1 MNKIKFVYFDIG
13 GVMANTDDYFKG
25 ATIKFGISLND
36 FTEFWQNFFRDD
48 MTIGKITPQEF
59 WNKAI
64 IKFNLKNAND
74 FNFLESWMGDYKEN
88 IDVHELTKKIAKK
101 YKIGLISNLYPGMMP
116 KLVDL
121 GKVPDINYS
130 AIVLSNEVGMMK
142 PEKGIYEL
150 ATTIARVKAEEILF
164 IDDRQDF
171 IEGGRLAGWITFWL
185 DEKNIKK
192 SIEKIEK
199 ILLSDKVH
207 LSV

>member
-74 FNFLESWMGDYKEN
+74 FNFLESWTY
-88 IDVHELTKKIAKK
+88 
-101 YKIGLISNLYPGMMP
+101 
-116 KLVDL
+116 
-121 GKVPDINYS
+121 
-130 AIVLSNEVGMMK
+130 
-142 PEKGIYEL
+142 
-150 ATTIARVKAEEILF
+150 
-164 IDDRQDF
+164 
-171 IEGGRLAGWITFWL
+171 
-185 DEKNIKK
+185 
-192 SIEKIEK
+192 
-199 ILLSDKVH
+199 
-207 LSV
+207 